1 VFDVEMVRR
10 RVAAVAE
17 DDDSNIS
24 WSSDDPDAPTPEEK
38 AAEQR
43 VLVDSFDEARLMHR
57 N

>member
-43 VLVDSFDEARLMHR
+43 VLVDSFDEARLMHM